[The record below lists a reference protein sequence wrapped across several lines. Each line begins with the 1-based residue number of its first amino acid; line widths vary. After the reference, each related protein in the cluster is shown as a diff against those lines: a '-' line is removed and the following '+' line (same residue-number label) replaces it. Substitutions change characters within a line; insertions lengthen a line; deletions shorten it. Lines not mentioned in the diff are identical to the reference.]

1 MGKIFVTGPGGTVGR
16 ELVRQ
21 LQANSIPFR
30 AGYHSAEKVSAA
42 RECGI
47 EAVQID
53 FAHPTDLQAAFDG
66 CEKLFLL
73 GPNTVDQAE
82 IELAAV
88 DAARSTGVRHIVKQS
103 VLHAQEEAFSL
114 ARVHRVVEKSIEA
127 SGIAWTFLRPN
138 SFMQNTVTFMGDTI
152 CGENS
157 FYTASGDVGV
167 SYVDVKDIAAV
178 AVRALSEPIHE
189 GHAYALTGPKALTHD
204 QLAEELSGIL
214 GRKITHVSLSS
225 DDYLQGMLAS
235 GMPAE
240 LAERMLDLERY
251 IREGRPGFVTGD
263 VAAVTGEAPRS
274 FSEFARETAATGIWD
289 AAAL

>member
-1 MGKIFVTGPGGTVGR
+1 MIFVTGSGGTVGS

-21 LQANSIPFR
+21 LQAKSIPFR
-30 AGYHSAEKVSAA
+30 AGYHSADKVSAA
-42 RECGI
+42 RERGI
-47 EAVQID
+47 EAVRID
-53 FAHPTDLQAAFDG
+53 FAQPTNLRAVLDG

-73 GPNTVDQAE
+73 GPNTINQAE
-82 IELAAV
+82 LELIAVEAAGS
-88 DAARSTGVRHIVKQS
+88 AGVRHIVKQS

-114 ARVHRVVEKSIEA
+114 ARLHRAVEKGIEA

-152 CGENS
+152 RDENT
-157 FYTASGDVGV
+157 FYTASGDAGV

-178 AVRALSEPIHE
+178 ALKALASPGHE
-189 GHAYALTGPKALTHD
+189 GHTYTLTGPEALTHD
-204 QLAEELSGIL
+204 QLARELSEVL
-214 GRKITHVSLSS
+214 GRTIAHIDLSP

-251 IREGRPGFVTGD
+251 VRDGRPGKVTGD
-263 VAAVTGEAPRS
+263 IAAVTGRAPRS
-274 FSEFARETAATGIWD
+274 FSEFARETATTGVW
-289 AAAL
+289 AEAMS